1 MSIAEQYEQEEKYAE
16 AYLEYKKE
24 LSHRKDDVELLTR
37 LGHLALMLEKKE
49 DAVSYFNQIIAH
61 IDFQKIVNACKYYDL
76 LNNAQK
82 CLIG

>member
-1 MSIAEQYEQEEKYAE
+1 MKAHTTKGIKYKLLFVSDYELKAN
-16 AYLEYKKE
+16 YLKKKVK
-24 LSHRKDDVELLTR
+24 KDN
-37 LGHLALMLEKKE
+37 
-49 DAVSYFNQIIAH
+49 FNQIIAH